1 MIQNLTGI
9 SETLLVPLWAR
20 AVETKR
26 PDHIIKDDK
35 AVEMME
41 HIEYDFSKFDIKEMP
56 QISIVI
62 RTELLD
68 KATQA
73 FIDRNPDAI
82 IINLG
87 CGLDTRFSRL
97 DNGRIQWYDIDLS
110 EPIRIRK
117 YFFEETDRYRM
128 IAKSVFDYSW
138 IDEIIANNPVLII
151 AEGLLM
157 YFKKNEVEEFINKM
171 GEKFTKSEM
180 LFDVITSVVVEKRKE
195 DNNSF
200 LNNAPFLW
208 GIKDVKEINRFNSK
222 ICILNEWNYSDY
234 HNDRRNEFKVGLKRE
249 FSSRIVHLR
258 LNCK

>member
-1 MIQNLTGI
+1 MIQNLKGI

-26 PDHIIKDDK
+26 LDHIIKDDK

-41 HIEYDFSKFDIKEMP
+41 HIEYDFSKFDIREMP
-56 QISIVI
+56 QISIII

-68 KATQA
+68 QATQE
-73 FIDRNPDAI
+73 FMDRNPDAI
-82 IINLG
+82 IIDLG

-97 DNGRIQWYDIDLS
+97 DNGRIRWYDIDLS

-117 YFFEETDRYRM
+117 YFFEETDRYHM

-138 IDEIIANNPVLII
+138 IDEIIAKNPVLII

-157 YFKKNEVEEFINKM
+157 YFNENDVEEFINKM
-171 GEKFTKSEM
+171 GKRFAQSEM
-180 LFDVITSVVVEKRKE
+180 LFDVITSVVVEKKKK
-195 DNNSF
+195 DSNSF

-208 GIKDVKEINRFNSK
+208 GIKDLKEINRFNPK
-222 ICILNEWNYSDY
+222 ICILNEWNYFDY
-234 HNDRRNEFKVGLKRE
+234 HNDRRNELKVGLKRE
-249 FSSRIVHLR
+249 FSGRIVHLR